1 MKPFF
6 TKAAMMASIALAW
19 STLGGVPRAIAAQLS
34 SSENW
39 ATTSSVGTSTET
51 TQDDWWNSFHDE
63 ELTQLVQRAISKN
76 LELRLA
82 VLRVEEARA
91 ARGVAKSGYYPS
103 IGASGSASRLRQRI
117 AVVNGGS
124 PPKSPT
130 FGSVEMNNFQ
140 AGFDASWEIDVFGRI
155 RNEMKA
161 ASSDA
166 RASEEGHRDVLV
178 TLLGDVA
185 RSYAELRGFQLRLQI
200 AERNIQTQQDTVSL
214 TKSRAA
220 AGLATE
226 LDVSRAE
233 AQLETTRAIVP
244 SLQGAVESSIHKIS
258 VLLGEEPGSLQNELE
273 VSAPVPVIPPN
284 VPVGLPSDLLKRRP
298 DIRQADA
305 EIAAAAARVKVAKAD
320 YFPRF
325 TLLGSAGRQATQL
338 HDLTF
343 GMGNFF
349 SAGPAISLPIFTGGR
364 IRSNVAI
371 QNARWKEAQIVYQST
386 VLNSLEDTE
395 DALVNYSQ
403 EQERRDHLQSA
414 VLQSQTALELS
425 RELYRSGL
433 VDFLTVLDAQRE
445 LYSNEDLLAQSQT
458 SVTTNLVA
466 LYKALG
472 GGWES
477 TLPNYA
483 AQSAAGILRR

>member
-1 MKPFF
+1 MRTFSNRAAALAFF
-6 TKAAMMASIALAW
+6 ALAW
-19 STLGGVPRAIAAQLS
+19 NAIGCVPRTIAAQAS
-34 SSENW
+34 PSENW
-39 ATTSSVGTSTET
+39 ATTSSRGTSTET
-51 TQDDWWNSFHDE
+51 TQNDDWWNSFHDK
-63 ELTQLVQRAISKN
+63 ELTQLVQRALSKN
-76 LELRLA
+76 LDLKLA
-82 VLRVEEARA
+82 ALRVEEARA

-103 IGASGSASRLRQRI
+103 VEATGSASRLRQRI
-117 AVVNGGS
+117 AAVNGGNS
-124 PPKSPT
+124 PKSPS
-130 FGSVEMNNFQ
+130 FASVELNNFQ
-140 AGFDASWEIDVFGRI
+140 AGFDTSWEIDVFGRI
-155 RNEMKA
+155 RNEVKA

-178 TLLGDVA
+178 TLLGDVV
-185 RSYAELRGFQLRLQI
+185 RSYTELRGFQLRMQI
-200 AERNIQTQQDTVSL
+200 AEENIQTQQDTVDL

-226 LDVSRAE
+226 LDVSRAV
-233 AQLETTRAIVP
+233 AQLETTRAVVP
-244 SLQGAVESSIHKIS
+244 SLQSAQESSIHRIS
-258 VLLGEEPGSLQNELE
+258 VLLGEEPGVLQKELE
-273 VSAPVPVIPPN
+273 VSAPVPVVPPD

-338 HDLTF
+338 HDLTL

-364 IRSNVAI
+364 IRSNVAV
-371 QNARWKEAQIVYQST
+371 QNARWKEAQILYQST
-386 VLNSLEDTE
+386 VLKSLEETE

-403 EQERRDHLQSA
+403 EQERRDRLQSA
-414 VLQSQTALELS
+414 VSQSQTALELS
-425 RELYRSGL
+425 RELYKSGL

-458 SVTTNLVA
+458 TVTTNLVA

-472 GGWES
+472 GGWERS
-477 TLPNYA
+477 LPNYS
-483 AQSAAGILRR
+483 AQGASPKP